1 MEFQAE
7 DLATD
12 YSTETEIENE
22 KEEETNFLKY
32 HYDNDLWARVDNFVG
47 LNSDES
53 DPDLMAVEYFT
64 KLLNQELPH
73 TKIERD
79 EDYGTFLRGLSQQ
92 EKLGSKITYSPVSDS
107 EYPSDEEY
115 SDNEVCSEDKRV
127 NDFEYDDEE
136 QASSFVIYS
145 EEKDTLVSEFCN

>member
-12 YSTETEIENE
+12 HSTETEIENE

-32 HYDNDLWARVDNFVG
+32 HYDNDLWARVDNFLS

-73 TKIERD
+73 AKIERD
-79 EDYGTFLRGLSQQ
+79 EDYGTFLRGLS
-92 EKLGSKITYSPVSDS
+92 
-107 EYPSDEEY
+107 
-115 SDNEVCSEDKRV
+115 
-127 NDFEYDDEE
+127 
-136 QASSFVIYS
+136 
-145 EEKDTLVSEFCN
+145 